1 MNELN
6 NLISTVFG
14 DLDSGVAAINA
25 AREVFS
31 AATKA
36 AEEDGFDGHLKEVTV
51 LESFSL
57 AVAAAEKHCGT
68 HMAGI
73 AAAVVCPYPYT
84 YPVKNNKEV
93 AVLRSGNVGRFYTD
107 YEGGYFIATPGASD
121 LRAILL
127 K

>member
-57 AVAAAEKHCGT
+57 AVEAAEKHCGT

-84 YPVKNNKEV
+84 YPMKSHEV
-93 AVLRSGNVGRFYTD
+93 SILRTGRVGRFYFYNEDFVPT
-107 YEGGYFIATPGASD
+107 FGASD
-121 LRAILL
+121 LRAALL